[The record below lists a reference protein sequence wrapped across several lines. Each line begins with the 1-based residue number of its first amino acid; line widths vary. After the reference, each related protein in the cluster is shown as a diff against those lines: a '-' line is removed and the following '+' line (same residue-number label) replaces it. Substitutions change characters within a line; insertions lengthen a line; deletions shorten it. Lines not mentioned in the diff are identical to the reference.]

1 MAITDTQKRL
11 VQQSFKLVEPIADQ
25 AADIFYSK
33 LFEYDPALRPLFK
46 TDLKTQ
52 GKKLMQTLKVAVES
66 LNDLDGLIP
75 VLEQLAKRHVKYG
88 VKPEDYTPVGN
99 ALLYTLKVGLGERW
113 TPELRQAWVDTFR
126 TVATVMKAAH

>member
-25 AADIFYSK
+25 AADIFYTK

-66 LNDLDGLIP
+66 LNNLDGLIP

>member
-25 AADIFYSK
+25 AADIFYTK